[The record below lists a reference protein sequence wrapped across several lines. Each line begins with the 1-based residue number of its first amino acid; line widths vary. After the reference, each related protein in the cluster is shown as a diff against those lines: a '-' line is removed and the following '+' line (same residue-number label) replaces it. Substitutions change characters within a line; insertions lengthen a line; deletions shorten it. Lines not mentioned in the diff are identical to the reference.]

1 MGLQFALAYGEEI
14 VLKCHIS
21 TPRYWLPSCECIV
34 VSLDRR
40 SFAGRCCKGKLSQ
53 HAFPYLTC
61 EGAPPPTAFG
71 RNCFGAN
78 SPLDSFLT
86 LQRS

>member
-34 VSLDRR
+34 VSLDPLRADAARANFRNMR
-40 SFAGRCCKGKLSQ
+40 S
-53 HAFPYLTC
+53 
-61 EGAPPPTAFG
+61 
-71 RNCFGAN
+71 
-78 SPLDSFLT
+78 LT
-86 LQRS
+86 LRARAHLRLLLSGEIALGQILH